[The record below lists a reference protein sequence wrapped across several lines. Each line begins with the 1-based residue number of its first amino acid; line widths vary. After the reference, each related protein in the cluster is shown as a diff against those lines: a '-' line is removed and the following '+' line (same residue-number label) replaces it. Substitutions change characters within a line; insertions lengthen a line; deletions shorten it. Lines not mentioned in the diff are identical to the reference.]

1 MKLSFSQEKYE
12 SYPQFKNGEKALLAK
27 MYFDGKLRI
36 MEGVLVPG
44 ASIGLHTH
52 ENNAEVIFVIEG
64 NLVAVINNE
73 EEQLTSGDVHY
84 CPKGDTHTL
93 INKSNSDALFKAVI
107 FE

>member
-12 SYPQFKNGEKALLAK
+12 SYPKFKDGEKELLAK
-27 MYFDGKLRI
+27 MYYDGKIRI

-52 ENNAEVIFVIEG
+52 EMNAEVIFVIEG
-64 NLVAVINNE
+64 NLVAIMSNE
-73 EEQLTSGDVHY
+73 EEYLTSGDVHY
-84 CPKGDTHTL
+84 CPKGFSHTL
-93 INKSNSDALFKAVI
+93 INKSNTNALFKAVI